1 MPQKKK
7 PTIKEMEKVV
17 SNIIHDL
24 QIVNQK
30 SDAAFWGLK
39 NFVKFSKKEKA
50 FDKWLLELKEKAEKE
65 RDERDKSIKAS
76 IKADSKQSDKGK

>member
-30 SDAAFWGLK
+30 ADAAFWGLK
-39 NFVKFSKKEKA
+39 NFVKFSKKDKA
-50 FDKWLLELKEKAEKE
+50 FDKWLLELKKKAEKE
-65 RDERDKSIKAS
+65 NDERNKSNKAS
-76 IKADSKQSDKGK
+76 IKTDSEQSNKGK